1 MYPVIERER
10 KQRHHDSTLGTA
22 FRCRALE
29 ASATPLL
36 VDNAANKHPIT
47 QKVRVSGTIKYV
59 DMRPTEIRI
68 PSTNTVE
75 KRYGYDLQ
83 SVRFDRVEK

>member
-29 ASATPLL
+29 ANATPLL
-36 VDNAANKHPIT
+36 VDNAANTHPIT
-47 QKVRVSGTIKYV
+47 QRVRVSGTIKYV
-59 DMRPTEIRI
+59 NMRPTEIRI
-68 PSTNTVE
+68 RGTE